1 MCPSLASTL
10 LIKLNTPSGPSVRTQ
25 VRSGRSSLGKHKT
38 DHYTALGEGCDSANT
53 SESGFCPADHMPP
66 RDAQETSIKR
76 VQTAVCTHSQS
87 HINHNTHKP
96 SFKAWGRTIIT
107 TILYGKGQTASAQ
120 RRGFAKVARSHMAQ
134 DLYRVARARRNAR
147 HKTLSMQT
155 KHMELRR
162 LTPRSQWRTVR
173 ARTAR
178 RRGRSG
184 PRAVGVCRHRVV
196 EPRLSC

>member
-76 VQTAVCTHSQS
+76 VQTPDCSVHSLTVTHQSQYTQTFIQS
-87 HINHNTHKP
+87 MGQNHHHDDSVWQRANGQRTAPRIRQGGSFAHGTRPVQGGARKTERTPQNTLH
-96 SFKAWGRTIIT
+96 AD
-107 TILYGKGQTASAQ
+107 QTHGTQAPHA
-120 RRGFAKVARSHMAQ
+120 AEPVAH
-134 DLYRVARARRNAR
+134 
-147 HKTLSMQT
+147 
-155 KHMELRR
+155 
-162 LTPRSQWRTVR
+162 R
-173 ARTAR
+173 ARTNGQA
-178 RRGRSG
+178 
-184 PRAVGVCRHRVV
+184 
-196 EPRLSC
+196 